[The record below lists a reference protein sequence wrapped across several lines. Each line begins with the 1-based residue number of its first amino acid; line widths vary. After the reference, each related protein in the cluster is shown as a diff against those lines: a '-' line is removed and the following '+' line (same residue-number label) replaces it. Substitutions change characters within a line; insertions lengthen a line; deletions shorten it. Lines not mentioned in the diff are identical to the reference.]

1 MVNGGLRELA
11 DNLNPISFHCARFQR
26 NRLMLGAALI
36 TVAVSGPV
44 LAEPADAPVITAPV
58 VSAPVV
64 TARAAVLLN
73 AKTGELL
80 YAKNPNLRLPPA
92 STTKVLTTLIALETL
107 GLNTPVPV
115 SCNAA
120 AAPPSR
126 LGLKAGEVVSAGDL
140 LYGIMLKSGNDAATA
155 IAEKIGGSVE
165 NFATLMN
172 ERARQLGAINT
183 HFNNPHGLPDENHY
197 STAYDLAVIFR
208 QAMKNPL
215 FAEITGTKTS
225 SVEIKSQIKSGGVLR
240 AKMVTVQNHNRLL
253 GTYEG
258 MRGGKTGYTRAAR
271 RCFVGEA
278 VRDNASII
286 VAVLGSRNLWGDA
299 QKLLEY
305 GFEHPGQAVTSG
317 DYVIEDEPEEQGL
330 QKAVI
335 RKVSHRA
342 HHHHTKVMVLRA
354 NKHGAYHKHKRSKQV
369 VADSRTERLQKVALT
384 QAHQQVHHSKTKAGS
399 RTGTKAGKA
408 TIRRYG
414 AAKKLKGQ
422 HSV

>member
-1 MVNGGLRELA
+1 MANGGLCEFA
-11 DNLNPISFHCARFQR
+11 DTLNRTTCARVR
-26 NRLMLGAALI
+26 CRRLMLGTALI
-36 TVAVSGPV
+36 TFAMSEPV
-44 LAEPADAPVITAPV
+44 LAGPADAPYITAK
-58 VSAPVV
+58 
-64 TARAAVLLN
+64 AAVLLN

-80 YAKNPNLRLPPA
+80 YAKNPSLRLPPA

-107 GLNTPVPV
+107 DLNTPVPV
-115 SCNAA
+115 SWNAA

-155 IAEKIGGSVE
+155 VAEKIGGSVE
-165 NFATLMN
+165 NFAALMN
-172 ERARQLGAINT
+172 VRARQLGAINS
-183 HFNNPHGLPDENHY
+183 HFDNPHGLPDENHY

-225 SVEIKSQIKSGGVLR
+225 SVEIRFRGMMR

-305 GFEHPGQAVTSG
+305 GFEHPGQAVTSD
-317 DYVIEDEPEEQGL
+317 DYVIEDESDDEGL
-330 QKAVI
+330 QKTVLT
-335 RKVSHRA
+335 RVSHRHHHHA
-342 HHHHTKVMVLRA
+342 HHHVKGQAGKVIKVSRGG
-354 NKHGAYHKHKRSKQV
+354 KHMAQVKKTHKKDGHVIAQGR
-369 VADSRTERLQKVALT
+369 EEGLQKVTLKE
-384 QAHQQVHHSKTKAGS
+384 VKATWGS
-399 RTGTKAGKA
+399 RRGISAAASTGKRAVSPKAA
-408 TIRRYG
+408 RR
-414 AAKKLKGQ
+414 LKGQ

>member
-1 MVNGGLRELA
+1 MANGSLCEFA
-11 DNLNPISFHCARFQR
+11 DTLNRTSFHRAHFWCI
-26 NRLMLGAALI
+26 RLMLGPAFI
-36 TVAVSGPV
+36 TVAMSGPV
-44 LAEPADAPVITAPV
+44 LAQPAGAPVITAK
-58 VSAPVV
+58 
-64 TARAAVLLN
+64 AAVLLN

-107 GLNTPVPV
+107 DLNTPVPV
-115 SCNAA
+115 SWNAA

-126 LGLKAGEVVSAGDL
+126 LGLKAGEVVSASDL

-165 NFATLMN
+165 NFAALMN
-172 ERARQLGAINT
+172 ARARQLGAINS
-183 HFNNPHGLPDENHY
+183 HFDNPHGLPDDNHY

-225 SVEIKSQIKSGGVLR
+225 SVEIKSRGVLR

-305 GFEHPGQAVTSG
+305 GFEHPGQAVTAD
-317 DYVIEDEPEEQGL
+317 DYVIEDESDDEGLQKTVLTRVRHHHHHARHHVKGQAGKVTKISRTDNYAAHFKKAHFEKTGHVITQGRQEGL
-330 QKAVI
+330 QKA
-335 RKVSHRA
+335 A
-342 HHHHTKVMVLRA
+342 L
-354 NKHGAYHKHKRSKQV
+354 KQV
-369 VADSRTERLQKVALT
+369 KAKQGV
-384 QAHQQVHHSKTKAGS
+384 KTAAS
-399 RTGTKAGKA
+399 AGKRA
-408 TIRRYG
+408 VSQKAARR
-414 AAKKLKGQ
+414 LKGQ